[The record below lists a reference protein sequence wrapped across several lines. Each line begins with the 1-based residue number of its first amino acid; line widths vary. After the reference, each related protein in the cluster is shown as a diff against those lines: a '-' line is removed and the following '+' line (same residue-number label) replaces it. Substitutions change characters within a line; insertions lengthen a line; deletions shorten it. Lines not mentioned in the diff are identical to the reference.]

1 MELWLIIYIN
11 SNKTTTTTK
20 ICTRKRG
27 GNSGTVVL
35 LIKNVHIINKNTL
48 KKRQPGRGGIRFVA
62 LNGVSW
68 ALYAIT
74 IIFTATNMFLGDV
87 VLSMASFGVG
97 FLSYGFMCVAL
108 LTYQNE
114 YKKTHKQLVNPV
126 SVFFFFF

>member
-11 SNKTTTTTK
+11 SNKTTTTTTK

-74 IIFTATNMFLGDV
+74 IVFTATNMFLGDV

-114 YKKTHKQLVNPV
+114 NKDTHKQQV
-126 SVFFFFF
+126 SKMAPHEK